1 MAPRQG
7 EHAPF
12 RILRRPDPDW
22 GARPLLLVTD
32 LDGSL
37 LDETYSFEPARPALA
52 ALVAAGAAL
61 VLASSKTRSEMEPLA
76 DRLGLRPPLIVE
88 NGGAILMP
96 FDGAG
101 YYTIASGVRH
111 YLLRRALEEIGR
123 ETQATLRG
131 FSSLTLEAVSRLT
144 GLDREAARLAL
155 ARDHDEPFV
164 LADETRVPA
173 VMAAAERRGLRVTRG
188 GRFFHLTGATD
199 KGVAFRQLLA
209 LLAPPRG
216 TVGLGDALNDLPL
229 LQAVDRPVVIP
240 RRDGSL
246 DAALAAALPLAEVA
260 PAPGPAGWNAAVMT
274 VLGGGRLPAVAGG
287 GAA

>member
-1 MAPRQG
+1 MHQRIAQ
-7 EHAPF
+7 HAPF

-52 ALVAAGAAL
+52 ALAAAGAAL
-61 VLASSKTRSEMEPLA
+61 VLASSKTRAEMEPLA
-76 DRLGLRPPLIVE
+76 ERLGRPPLIVE

-96 FDGAG
+96 FDGDG
-101 YYTIASGVRH
+101 YYTLASGVRH
-111 YLLRRALEEIGR
+111 YRLRLALEEIGR

-131 FSSLTLEAVSRLT
+131 FSSLTPEALARLT
-144 GLDREAARLAL
+144 GLDPEAARLAL

-164 LADETRVPA
+164 LDDETRVPA
-173 VMAAAERRGLRVTRG
+173 VTAAAERRGLRVTHG

-229 LQAVDRPVVIP
+229 LQSVDRPVVIP
-240 RRDGSL
+240 RPDGSP
-246 DAALAAALPLAEVA
+246 DAELAAALPLAEVA

-274 VLGGGRLPAVAGG
+274 VLADGRLPTVSGG